1 MFQPCELRHMESF
14 QRDTTFFKQTGS
26 KIYRGKYNC
35 DLEICEV
42 VESKIMEG
50 DDGWTLGV
58 QRDVQRKIIFH
69 NDFTFD
75 FHISFSDFNLLISII
90 FFSGKQ
96 NTFGFPAR
104 ATRTGP

>member
-1 MFQPCELRHMESF
+1 MKNIR
-14 QRDTTFFKQTGS
+14 
-26 KIYRGKYNC
+26 

-42 VESKIMEG
+42 VETKVMEG

-58 QRDVQRKIIFH
+58 QRDVQRKIIFY

-90 FFSGKQ
+90 IFFRVNKIPLDFQPVRQGRDRR
-96 NTFGFPAR
+96 GR
-104 ATRTGP
+104 